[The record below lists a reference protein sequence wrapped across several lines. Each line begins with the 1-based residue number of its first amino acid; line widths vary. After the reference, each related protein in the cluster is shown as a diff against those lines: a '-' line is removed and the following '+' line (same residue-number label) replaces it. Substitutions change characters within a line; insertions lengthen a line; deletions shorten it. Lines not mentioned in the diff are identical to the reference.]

1 MTDFIEL
8 LNLDN
13 QEFVNEVN
21 NASYSHFLQEADKNE
36 NLKILYKKKVHNLI
50 QHFLFSELGFPSV
63 SFAESKI
70 ISSFIPVEQLSR
82 IAYVSFMNL
91 NFNVSYETL
100 QKSFNFDNKH
110 LEHLESVLFNELKRI
125 NDCDEFPHLENKID
139 YFNYLLKLE
148 PYFKNDNF
156 NFFMYVNFVH
166 TAKNHLKL
174 NSAGEL
180 KKLNLND
187 EETNFIFKEVYLKN
201 SHTLIKQLKNHLH
214 FDLWNEELLRKFY
227 SDIRAPNPYDIS
239 FSRIND
245 EIKSFEKYNHI
256 IGKINLMEKFENK
269 LSQKESKK
277 SNKL

>member
-1 MTDFIEL
+1 M
-8 LNLDN
+8 
-13 QEFVNEVN
+13 
-21 NASYSHFLQEADKNE
+21 
-36 NLKILYKKKVHNLI
+36 
-50 QHFLFSELGFPSV
+50 PSV
-63 SFAESKI
+63 SFTESKI
-70 ISSFIPVEQLSR
+70 ISSLIPEENLSR
-82 IAYVSFMNL
+82 IAYVSFMKK
-91 NFNVSYETL
+91 NFNVSYETMN
-100 QKSFNFDNKH
+100 KCFNFENKH
-110 LEHLESVLFNELKRI
+110 LEHLESLLFNELKRI
-125 NDCDEFPHLENKID
+125 NDCHEFPHLENNID

-187 EETNFIFKEVYLKN
+187 EETNFIFKEEYLKN

-227 SDIRAPNPYDIS
+227 SDIRVPNPYDIS